1 MNFLKTLLAS
11 VAFIAAASSAHADVK
26 ELGTLTD
33 TFDEV
38 KTLGA
43 NTTFNDFYNFVLTGT
58 GAEFSAS
65 KLVLT
70 NKAGDRYNFSSL
82 TFSVFSGIYGDA
94 VADVELYST
103 AVGVAQEDFTLTNLT
118 AGNFYVKVAGVTSG
132 ASGGTYSFSITP
144 VPEPSSV
151 AMLLV
156 GFAALGAVARRRKS
170 L

>member
-11 VAFIAAASSAHADVK
+11 VAFIAAATSAHADVK
-26 ELGTLTD
+26 DLGTLTD
-33 TFDEV
+33 TYDEV

-43 NTTFNDFYNFVLTGT
+43 NTTFNDFYNFVLTGN

-82 TFSVFSGIYGDA
+82 TFSVFSGIYGDTSA
-94 VADVELYST
+94 ALLYT
-103 AVGVAQEDFTLTNLT
+103 TPVGVAQEDFTLSNLVSG
-118 AGNFYVKVAGVTSG
+118 GNYYVQVAGKTSG

-144 VPEPSSV
+144 VPEPTS
-151 AMLLV
+151 AALLLV